1 MLTTTTYMYV
11 LYVCIYG
18 ERILYSN
25 DVHVCMYVHILKGS
39 PIPTTKTCIYALL
52 GSICGTENS
61 YFNDAIDIYI
71 LYLYM

>member
-1 MLTTTTYMYV
+1 MLTTTTYIYV

-25 DVHVCMYVHILKGS
+25 DVHVSMYVHILKGS
-39 PIPTTKTCIYALL
+39 PIPTTQPSMLL
-52 GSICGTENS
+52 VSICGTGNS
-61 YFNDAIDIYI
+61 YLNDAIDIYI